1 MMKKTIAALLAL
13 MMTASLCACGSD
25 DDPAETGSKELS
37 AASESDAPAE
47 TTAPADSGS
56 SADEGTSDAAGQLSY
71 GEKPSASDELATVQY
86 LADTYFKAIKNKD
99 YDTLVDITD
108 AELMCYISDGEM
120 PDRDAQIEYVKS
132 LCSDGGTDYTVS
144 KPEKESGYAEEYNEF
159 FKTLDEQQGSKIADK
174 FKVEDAYSV
183 RLKAGAAGDIES
195 SGISAESE
203 GVDLDVAFSGSYDIN
218 IDIDMPIIKLN
229 GEWKC
234 DPQLSMMMSF
244 YTAFSSM
251 GDGDSASEFTFNE

>member
-1 MMKKTIAALLAL
+1 MMKKTTAALLAL

-25 DDPAETGSKELS
+25 DNPADTGSQELS

-56 SADEGTSDAAGQLSY
+56 SADEGTSDAAEQLSY
-71 GEKPSASDELATVQY
+71 GEKPPASDELATVQY

-132 LCSDGGTDYTVS
+132 LCSDSADYTVS

-195 SGISAESE
+195 SSISAESE
-203 GVDLDVAFSGSYDIN
+203 GMDLDVAFSGSYDIN
-218 IDIDMPIIKLN
+218 VDIDMPIIKLN

-251 GDGDSASEFTFNE
+251 GDDGGSEFAFNE